1 MTYRKWKFV
10 FIFLTY
16 LIVSSSF
23 AKNKPQSA
31 VFNSATY
38 TSDKPRQPMDKPL
51 TSTTGV
57 LEALIEKF

>member
-1 MTYRKWKFV
+1 MTFRKWKFV

-38 TSDKPRQPMDKPL
+38 TSDKPRQPMDKP
-51 TSTTGV
+51 
-57 LEALIEKF
+57 F